1 MLSAGWADNA
11 SRQPDMSDDD
21 RAADPLAELCIDSEQ
36 VFDGVLLKVVRDRV
50 RLPDGKESVRE
61 YVRHP
66 GAVVVVAVR
75 PDGQL
80 VFERQFRYPLGRSF
94 LELPA
99 GKIDPGEDILD
110 CAQRELR
117 EETGYTAANWQY
129 LGVMHPCIGYS
140 DERIEIF
147 LASDLTEV
155 DHQLDDG
162 EFLEVLSFPVDEAVA
177 AVRDGRITDSKTI
190 TALFLAL
197 PLLS

>member
-1 MLSAGWADNA
+1 
-11 SRQPDMSDDD
+11 MSVDDSVS
-21 RAADPLAELCIDSEQ
+21 DPLAEVCVDSEP

-50 RLPDGKESVRE
+50 RLPDGKESLRE

-75 PDGQL
+75 PDGRI

-110 CAQRELR
+110 CARRELR
-117 EETGYTAANWQY
+117 EETGYAAADWQH

-147 LASDLTEV
+147 LASGLSDVGHE
-155 DHQLDDG
+155 LDDG
-162 EFLEVLSFPVDEAVA
+162 EFLEVLSFSVDEAVA

>member
-1 MLSAGWADNA
+1 
-11 SRQPDMSDDD
+11 MSTED
-21 RAADPLAELCIDSEQ
+21 RPTDALTEACIESER
-36 VFDGVLLKVVRDRV
+36 VFDGVMLKVSRDRV
-50 RLPDGKESVRE
+50 RLPDGAESVRE

-66 GAVVVVAVR
+66 GAVVIVAVR
-75 PDGQL
+75 PDGRL

-99 GKIDPGEDILD
+99 GKIDPDEDILA
-110 CAQRELR
+110 CAKRELR
-117 EETGYTAANWQY
+117 EETGFVAADWRH

-140 DERIEIF
+140 DERIEVF
-147 LASDLTEV
+147 LATGLSEV
-155 DHQLDDG
+155 GDQLDEG
-162 EFLEVLSFPVDEAVA
+162 EFLEVLSFAVDETVA